1 MKTKKKIFEKSLQ
14 APACELTGKFKA
26 YHVTSWS
33 EWYEPLPRET
43 KCQGPLKYYKAKVFG
58 YQQSDGY
65 RRLMQRGGKDFG
77 IAFGLFHKLLE
88 LAAAWSRE
96 SGNRGWILDSKG
108 NPATPEELEFV
119 TGFTKGQIE
128 WGISILLDIGWIEWG
143 DFPPVVVTTDS
154 VVVTTPNETEHNET
168 EHNENRNNNF
178 NDNTY
183 GLDRGKLIEEVGKK
197 LKLDSHSEKYFK
209 DIEALRKVF
218 DQMERYCR
226 QNGVDIESERK
237 SLLRL
242 AQQASHGDKP
252 IAVFISQS
260 KTQWPEEDR

>member
-1 MKTKKKIFEKSLQ
+1 MSDKKKIIEKSLQ
-14 APACELTGKFKA
+14 APACELTGKLKA

-88 LAAAWSRE
+88 LAATWSRE
-96 SGNRGWILDSKG
+96 SRNRGWILDSKG

-119 TGFTKGQIE
+119 TGFTKDQIE

-154 VVVTTPNETEHNET
+154 VVETTPNETEQNET
-168 EHNENRNNNF
+168 EPNENKNNNF
-178 NDNTY
+178 NDNTCAF
-183 GLDRGKLIEEVGKK
+183 DRGNLIDEVGIK
-197 LKLDSHSEKYFK
+197 LKLNPDSKQYFK
-209 DIEALRKVF
+209 DIESLGKVF
-218 DQMERYCR
+218 NQMERYCR
-226 QNGVDIESERK
+226 QNGVDIGSEQKR
-237 SLLRL
+237 LLRL

-260 KTQWPEEDR
+260 KKEWPEED